1 MNRIAGRAKG
11 ALLLAAILIAGLLI
25 FLGEYLF
32 QAGKWVVFPGSPHVY
47 SGSNLDCGIITDRS
61 GVLLLDATDG
71 RVYSDDPALR
81 TSTLHLLGDRYGYI
95 SAPALA
101 GFSSQMVGFDLL
113 NGVYSSDGTGGN
125 AVLTISAQA
134 QIAALEALDG
144 RKGVVA
150 VYNYKTGEI
159 LCAVSGPNYDPDDVP
174 DIEADTTGAYEGV
187 YVNRFTQASY
197 TPGSIF
203 KLATTAAALS
213 EIDDIETQTFYCG
226 GTMDIGAD
234 RVTCEGVHG
243 TITLREALKSSCNC
257 AFAQIA
263 LELGSEALTKYVQ
276 QFQLTQPVSF
286 DGITTAEGH
295 FDIADAADVNVAW
308 SGIGQYTDLVN
319 PCRYLQFMGQ
329 IAGGGTAARP
339 HLVRAVSS
347 GAFSS
352 YAASTEMTERVMSS
366 SVAATMQ
373 ELMHYNVVYGYGERN
388 FPDLYVCAKSGT
400 AEQGVGEEAHATFA
414 GFTMDEDYPLAFVV
428 FVENGG
434 SGSDPCVPI
443 LSKVLPACM
452 EALDKP

>member
-150 VYNYKTGEI
+150 ITKPARFSAP
-159 LCAVSGPNYDPDDVP
+159 CPAP
-174 DIEADTTGAYEGV
+174 TTT
-187 YVNRFTQASY
+187 R
-197 TPGSIF
+197 
-203 KLATTAAALS
+203 TT
-213 EIDDIETQTFYCG
+213 C
-226 GTMDIGAD
+226 
-234 RVTCEGVHG
+234 
-243 TITLREALKSSCNC
+243 
-257 AFAQIA
+257 
-263 LELGSEALTKYVQ
+263 
-276 QFQLTQPVSF
+276 
-286 DGITTAEGH
+286 
-295 FDIADAADVNVAW
+295 
-308 SGIGQYTDLVN
+308 
-319 PCRYLQFMGQ
+319 
-329 IAGGGTAARP
+329 
-339 HLVRAVSS
+339 
-347 GAFSS
+347 
-352 YAASTEMTERVMSS
+352 
-366 SVAATMQ
+366 
-373 ELMHYNVVYGYGERN
+373 
-388 FPDLYVCAKSGT
+388 
-400 AEQGVGEEAHATFA
+400 
-414 GFTMDEDYPLAFVV
+414 
-428 FVENGG
+428 
-434 SGSDPCVPI
+434 PI
-443 LSKVLPACM
+443 LKPTPPVPMRACM
-452 EALDKP
+452 